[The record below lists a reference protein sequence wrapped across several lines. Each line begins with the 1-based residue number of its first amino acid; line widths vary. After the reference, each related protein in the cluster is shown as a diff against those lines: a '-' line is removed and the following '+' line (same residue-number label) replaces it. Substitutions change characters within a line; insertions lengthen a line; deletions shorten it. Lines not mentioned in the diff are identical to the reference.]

1 MKLSREDVIH
11 ITQLARLGVTEE
23 EIDRFTGQLSDI
35 LENFE
40 ALKRIDTEGVPPT
53 AQPIPLSNVLKEDA
67 PRESLPQD
75 EILANASGREGEF
88 FRIRA
93 VLD

>member
-11 ITQLARLGVTEE
+11 ITQLARLGVTDE
-23 EIDRFTGQLSDI
+23 EIDRFTGQLSSI

-40 ALKRIDTEGVPPT
+40 ALQQIDTTGVEPT
-53 AQPIPLSNVLKEDA
+53 AQPIPLCNVLKDDVA
-67 PRESLPQD
+67 RESLPQE
-75 EILANASGREGEF
+75 EILANAPGREGEF

-93 VLD
+93 VLE